1 MRLYWLL
8 TALVLAALLAF
19 LQHTALEHLLYWRYL
34 WFDTLMHFLGGLTLA
49 AFGIALL
56 ERHRAFVFLGGMLFV
71 AAGWEL
77 FELAINAQREANFAF
92 DTSLDLLMDACGM
105 SLAYIGAR
113 LTIWRSA

>member
-8 TALVLAALLAF
+8 AALILAGLLAY
-19 LQHTALEHLLYWRYL
+19 LQHTALDQLLYWRYL
-34 WFDTLMHFLGGLTLA
+34 WFDTLMHFLGGLTMA
-49 AFGIALL
+49 VFGIALL
-56 ERHRAFVFLGGMLFV
+56 AKRRAFIFLGAMFAI

-105 SLAYIGAR
+105 SLAYVAAR
-113 LTIWRSA
+113 LSIWRYA